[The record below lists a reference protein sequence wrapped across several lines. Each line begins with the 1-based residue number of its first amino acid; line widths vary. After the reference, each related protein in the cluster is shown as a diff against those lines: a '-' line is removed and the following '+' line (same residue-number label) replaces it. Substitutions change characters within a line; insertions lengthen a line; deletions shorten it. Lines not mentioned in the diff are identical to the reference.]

1 MKPAPSVRIGIAAA
15 VGVLAWSLAS
25 ADGPQVA
32 ALSARWDGT
41 AALVS
46 YHVTG
51 GLTEDA
57 RDRIHSGIPVR
68 FRHRIEL
75 RARRAVPIWPSHEV
89 GQTTVDTQVE
99 YDSLTQQYRLRR
111 NTRVRGDERPEP
123 ITEEAV
129 TDSPDEMEAWMTQ
142 LVDVR
147 VPPSGGRAAGALR
160 VRVDVTLDRRWVLL
174 VFPSTVD
181 ASATIGIEV
190 PD

>member
-1 MKPAPSVRIGIAAA
+1 VKPASSGRIGIAAA
-15 VGVLAWSLAS
+15 IGMLAWSVAS
-25 ADGPQVA
+25 ADGPQIESLA
-32 ALSARWDGT
+32 ARWDGT
-41 AALVS
+41 AALVT
-46 YHVTG
+46 YRVTG
-51 GLTEDA
+51 GLTDDA
-57 RDRIHSGIPVR
+57 RERIQSGIPVR

-75 RARRAVPIWPSHEV
+75 RSRRAMPIWPSREL
-89 GQTTVDTQVE
+89 GQTTVETQVD

-111 NTRVRGDERPEP
+111 DIRVRGAERPEP

-129 TDSPDEMEAWMTQ
+129 TDSAEEMEAWMTQ

-147 VPPSGGRAAGALR
+147 VPPSSGNASGTLR

-181 ASATIGIEV
+181 ASATTGIVV